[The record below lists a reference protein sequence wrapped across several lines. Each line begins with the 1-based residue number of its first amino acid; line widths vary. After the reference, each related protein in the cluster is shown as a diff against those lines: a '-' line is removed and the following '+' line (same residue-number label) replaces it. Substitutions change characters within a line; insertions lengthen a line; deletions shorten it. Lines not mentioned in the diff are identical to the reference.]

1 MTVDSICV
9 GIKGFLKELKI
20 IENGI
25 PSEWYWVPVLN
36 YFWLQ
41 SMLLLLMMHLFYLL
55 VFASFFLIMERKRP
69 IRIAPWTLFVLLWYS
84 SKKNTSSVYTLHH
97 CSDLALDFRSSS
109 LSTVGTG
116 NKYVILF
123 FYAFDVTFVCR
134 IEAQAATTM
143 SMENRESDRG
153 IASPVHPIQGN

>member
-97 CSDLALDFRSSS
+97 CS
-109 LSTVGTG
+109 
-116 NKYVILF
+116 
-123 FYAFDVTFVCR
+123 
-134 IEAQAATTM
+134 EAQAATTM

>member
-25 PSEWYWVPVLN
+25 PSECFKFWAGLEMLKNYAFESVGDSQCGRYWVPVLN

-55 VFASFFLIMERKRP
+55 VFASFFLIMER
-69 IRIAPWTLFVLLWYS
+69 YS

-97 CSDLALDFRSSS
+97 CS
-109 LSTVGTG
+109 
-116 NKYVILF
+116 
-123 FYAFDVTFVCR
+123 
-134 IEAQAATTM
+134 EAQAATTM

>member
-97 CSDLALDFRSSS
+97 CSAQKKVQKKEKSKAQPKPRRKKELVSRPSADHSNHLLTY
-109 LSTVGTG
+109 LKV
-116 NKYVILF
+116 KW
-123 FYAFDVTFVCR
+123 CR
-134 IEAQAATTM
+134 P
-143 SMENRESDRG
+143 
-153 IASPVHPIQGN
+153 AS